1 MAVLTKTLDKPVA
14 GNGAHAVPHPAPGER
29 PAAYADRVGTW
40 YGRNLS
46 AEQRKAQG
54 LFLTPVGAAAFMASL
69 IAGDR
74 TPLRI
79 LDPASGAG
87 ILLCAAVEALAARDA
102 RPTAVE
108 LVAYEIDEAL
118 IRPLQSVTRHLKAWA
133 AEQGIELRTK
143 VVHGDFVLGH
153 AEALSGIGGLFPY
166 HGADAEFDVII
177 SNPPYFKIP
186 KEGPHAQA
194 ALTVVHGQP
203 NIYGLFMAVGAA
215 LLRQGGEF
223 VFITPRSFASGPY
236 FQQFRQQFFQMIRP
250 EQVHV
255 FGSRR
260 EAFSRD
266 EVLQENVILR
276 GVREDGWSRRKA
288 DHQMVITTSA
298 GVGDLSAPVR
308 RVERLAAIL
317 DLESKDKV
325 LRLPVSSEDD
335 DAIKLVDSWQ
345 GSLKAY
351 GMNISTGPVV
361 PFRALEFLEDVG
373 EHPRTHAPLLWM
385 QHVHALRVSWPNGC
399 RKAQYIKDEP
409 ASRPLLV
416 PNRNYV
422 LMRRFSAKE
431 EHRRLTAAPFLAK
444 NFKGHWV
451 GLENHLNYIHR
462 PGGTLTEEETW
473 GLAALLS
480 SALLDTY
487 FRISNGNTQVSA
499 TELRAMPLP
508 DLDIIRALGRQAMI
522 LEDPAAKL
530 DDLVMSMVCPP
541 TKTRA
546 KREPKRSRRWTKSSK
561 PA

>member
-1 MAVLTKTLDKPVA
+1 MAIHTKPIDKA
-14 GNGAHAVPHPAPGER
+14 LSGNGAHPVPHPAPGEL
-29 PAAYADRVGTW
+29 PTAYADRVGAW
-40 YGRNLS
+40 YVQSLS
-46 AEQRKAQG
+46 ADQRKAQG
-54 LFLTPVGAAAFMASL
+54 LFLTPPDAAAFMASL
-69 IAGDR
+69 IVGGKA
-74 TPLRI
+74 TLRL
-79 LDPASGAG
+79 LDPAAGAG
-87 ILLCAAVEALAARDA
+87 ILLCAAVEALAGRDRQPA
-102 RPTAVE
+102 AIE

-118 IRPLQSVTRHLKAWA
+118 NHPLQSVLRRLKTWA
-133 AEQGIELRTK
+133 AERGVEVRTK

-153 AEALSGIGGLFPY
+153 AEALSALGGLFPY
-166 HGADAEFDVII
+166 HGADAEFDAII

-215 LLRQGGEF
+215 LLRQGGEL

-255 FGSRR
+255 FGSRK

-276 GVREDGWSRRKA
+276 GLREDGWSRRA
-288 DHQMVITTSA
+288 SDHQMVITTSA

-308 RVERLAAIL
+308 RVERLSAIL

-335 DAIKLVDSWQ
+335 EAIRLVDSWQ
-345 GSLKAY
+345 GSLQAF

-361 PFRALEFLEDVG
+361 PFRALEFLDDVG

-385 QHVHALRVSWPNGC
+385 QHVHALRVTWPNGC

-422 LMRRFSAKE
+422 LLRRFSAKE
-431 EHRRLTAAPFLAK
+431 ERRRLTAAPFLAK
-444 NFKGHWV
+444 HFKGRWI

-462 PGGTLTEEETW
+462 PGGTLTEEEAW

-508 DLDIIRALGRQAMI
+508 DLDTIRALGREVMA

-530 DDLVMSMVCPP
+530 DDLVLRMVNPP
-541 TKTRA
+541 PKTRA

>member
-1 MAVLTKTLDKPVA
+1 MAVLTKALDKAVA
-14 GNGAHAVPHPAPGER
+14 SNGAHAMPHPAPGER
-29 PAAYADRVGTW
+29 PTTYADRVGAW
-40 YGRNLS
+40 YVQSIS
-46 AEQRKAQG
+46 ADQRKAQG
-54 LFLTPVGAAAFMASL
+54 LFLTPVGAAAFMAAL
-69 IAGDR
+69 IAGGR
-74 TPLRI
+74 TTLRI

-87 ILLCAAVEALAARDA
+87 ILLCAGVEALAARDA
-102 RPTAVE
+102 HPPAVE

-118 IRPLQSVTRHLKAWA
+118 IRPLQSVLRHLKEWA
-133 AEQGIELRTK
+133 AEHGIAVRSR

-153 AEALSGIGGLFPY
+153 AEALSAMGGLFPY
-166 HGADAEFDVII
+166 HGVEAEFDVII
-177 SNPPYFKIP
+177 ANPPYFKIAKADP
-186 KEGPHAQA
+186 QAQA
-194 ALTVVHGQP
+194 AATVVHGQP
-203 NIYGLFMAVGAA
+203 NIYALFMAVGAA

-223 VFITPRSFASGPY
+223 IFITPRSFASGPY
-236 FQQFRQQFFQMIRP
+236 FHQFRKQFFEMIRP
-250 EQVHV
+250 QQVHV

-276 GVREDGWSRRKA
+276 GVREDGWSHRAA
-288 DHQMVITTSA
+288 DHEMVISTSA
-298 GVGDLSAPVR
+298 GVGDLATPVT

-317 DLESKDKV
+317 DLDSKDKV

-335 DAIKLVDSWQ
+335 EAIRLVDSWQ

-361 PFRALEFLEDVG
+361 PFRALEFLDDVG

-399 RKAQYIKDEP
+399 RKAQYIKDD
-409 ASRPLLV
+409 AGSHPLLV

-444 NFKGHWV
+444 HFKGHWV

-508 DLDIIRALGRQAMI
+508 DIDIIRALGRQAMT

-541 TKTRA
+541 KQTRA
-546 KREPKRSRRWTKSSK
+546 KREPKRSRRWTESSK